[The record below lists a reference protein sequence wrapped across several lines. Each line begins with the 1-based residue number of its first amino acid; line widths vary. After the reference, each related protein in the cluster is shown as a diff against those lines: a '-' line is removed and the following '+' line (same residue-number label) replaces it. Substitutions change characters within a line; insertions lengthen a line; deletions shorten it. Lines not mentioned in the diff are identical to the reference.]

1 MTQDTPLVPRRPLR
15 LIRATGVRARV
26 RAGVRLA
33 LGVAIVLATLGV
45 ATETHRVCTRWHQT
59 SPHEWGP
66 RHHVLADLGPWPFV
80 VLAALGGLQWWAHR
94 RRLIVGVVA
103 AVVSA
108 ALAFG
113 LLLAYALA
121 HFLDH
126 VDGAG
131 PLVPIGLVGAF
142 LLAAAQLVVEPV
154 VAVLERRALAATD
167 PVMPRAVAIEPGGRA

>member
-1 MTQDTPLVPRRPLR
+1 MTADTPLVPRRPLR
-15 LIRATGVRARV
+15 LIDTTGIRKRVRDGVRI
-26 RAGVRLA
+26 A
-33 LGVAIVLATLGV
+33 LGVAILLAALGF

-59 SPHEWGP
+59 SPHEWSSA
-66 RHHVLADLGPWPFV
+66 HHVLADLGPWPFV
-80 VLAALGGLQWWAHR
+80 VLVGVVGLQWWAHR

-103 AVVSA
+103 AVGSA

-154 VAVLERRALAATD
+154 VAVLERRALARTD
-167 PVMPRAVAIEPGGRA
+167 PVMPRAVVVEPGPRP